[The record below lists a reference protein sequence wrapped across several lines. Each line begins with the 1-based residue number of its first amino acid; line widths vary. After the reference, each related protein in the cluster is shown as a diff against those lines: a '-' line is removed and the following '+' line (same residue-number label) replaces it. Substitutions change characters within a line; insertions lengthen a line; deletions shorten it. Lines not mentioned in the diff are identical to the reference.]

1 MAQKKPRN
9 TFFLILGFADIVLGI
24 LFILFGASVL
34 GIDQQIATIIGIL
47 LVVMGIGPIVIAQLV
62 GRR

>member
-1 MAQKKPRN
+1 MPRNSSRN
-9 TFFLILGFADIVLGI
+9 TFFLILGFMDIVLGI
-24 LFILFGASVL
+24 LFVLFGASVL

-47 LVVMGIGPIVIAQLV
+47 LVVMGIGPIVIAQFV

>member
-1 MAQKKPRN
+1 MQRNNSRN
-9 TFFLILGFADIVLGI
+9 TFFLILGFMDIVLGI
-24 LFILFGASVL
+24 LFVLFGASVL

-47 LVVMGIGPIVIAQLV
+47 LVVMGIGPIVIAQFV